1 MIRYVNRLV
10 AAAVL
15 APALMIALAACG
27 RSSHTGSTGG
37 SSRAPSTAGSAT
49 PSRSASS
56 GSASSTASS
65 PTGENP
71 SGPAAATGALPRPT
85 HIVVVMMENHS
96 YSDVI
101 GNASAPFINS
111 LGDSGALFTQS
122 FALTHPSQPNY
133 IALFSGSTQGIGSD
147 TCPNTIG
154 GSSLGGQLLTSGRTF
169 AGYSESLPQ
178 MGFSGCTSG
187 SYARKHAPWVNFT
200 SLPAS
205 TNRPFSVFP
214 SNYDALPT
222 VSFVI
227 PNLENDMHDGTVA
240 QGDQWL

>member
-1 MIRYVNRLV
+1 
-10 AAAVL
+10 
-15 APALMIALAACG
+15 
-27 RSSHTGSTGG
+27 
-37 SSRAPSTAGSAT
+37 
-49 PSRSASS
+49 
-56 GSASSTASS
+56 
-65 PTGENP
+65 
-71 SGPAAATGALPRPT
+71 
-85 HIVVVMMENHS
+85 MENHS

-133 IALFSGSTQGIGSD
+133 MALFSGSTQGIGSD

-154 GSSLGGQLLTSGRTF
+154 GSSLGGQLLTSGQTF

-205 TNRPFSVFP
+205 TNQPFSAFP
-214 SNYDALPT
+214 SSYDALPT

-240 QGDQWL
+240 QGDQWLRHNLSGYVQWARTHESLLIVTWDEDDRSESNQIPTIISGAHVRTGRYNEAVNHYRVLRTIEALEGLPALGAAANTQPVSSVWGP